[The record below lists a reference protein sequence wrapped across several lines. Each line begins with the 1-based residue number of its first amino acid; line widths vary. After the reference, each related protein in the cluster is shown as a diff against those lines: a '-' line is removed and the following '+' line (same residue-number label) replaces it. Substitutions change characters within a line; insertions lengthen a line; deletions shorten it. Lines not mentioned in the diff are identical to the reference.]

1 MYGRIRCRKIF
12 RGKGITL
19 KLIKLYTIHLH
30 QLSFFSF
37 HGLHEE
43 EKILGNYF
51 EVSLD
56 ITMLNDILVQS
67 IDDTVN
73 YAEVYEIVKYK
84 MNKPTLLLEV
94 LAADMATA
102 IYAFNNR
109 INKISITIKKVT
121 PPLKNFSGQVGV
133 TFEKIFD

>member
-1 MYGRIRCRKIF
+1 
-12 RGKGITL
+12 
-19 KLIKLYTIHLH
+19 
-30 QLSFFSF
+30 
-37 HGLHEE
+37 
-43 EKILGNYF
+43 
-51 EVSLD
+51 
-56 ITMLNDILVQS
+56 MLNDILVQS

-102 IYAFNNR
+102 IYSFNNR
-109 INKISITIKKVT
+109 IHKISITIKKVT
-121 PPLKNFSGQVGV
+121 PPIKNFSGQVGV